1 MKKKQK
7 KKIPSA
13 AKGHRKPPQKKAATL
28 IGTLQLHHRGFGF
41 VTPERTFKSADIFI
55 PKHLINGAVDGDTVE
70 VEVSPEVSS
79 KGPEGKIVKVLKRGR
94 THLAGT
100 IIDGMNGRYTVFA
113 PLLGKQKKVI
123 LLSKEKPLQIGDRVI
138 MHVTNWNNE
147 YKETE
152 CLLKSY
158 IGSIQDPFCDVAAA
172 IEEFE
177 IMHTFSSDTL
187 KEAKAR
193 ASSIEKED
201 LSGRTDLT
209 GLPSITIDPETAR
222 DFDDAISL
230 TKDKKGHFHLAVHIA
245 DAAHYVKPG
254 SSLDKEAYLRANSTY
269 LPGKCVPMLPEEL
282 SNGLCSLKPDVVRLT
297 VTAFLS
303 FDTKGNLLD
312 SKIER
317 SFIKSMKRFTYAEAF
332 EVLQEKRKSPH
343 LGLLRDCE
351 ELCLLLKQKRLERG
365 SIDFALPEARV
376 EVDERGEPQ
385 GIKVEMYDIT
395 HQLIEEFMLKTN
407 EIVALTLA
415 KKGKV
420 LIYRIHESPSK
431 ENFQDFFSYARL
443 LGFRLPGDPTH
454 KDIQKLFHEAKNTPH
469 LTKLSIAFIR
479 SMKLACY
486 SPENIGH
493 YGLALEHYTHFT
505 SPIRRYSDLVI
516 QRLLFDE
523 EPEDQ
528 NLTEIANNCSQ
539 RERISMKAEQ
549 SVVILKKL
557 RLLQKYNQKHPGK
570 VYEAE
575 ITRVKPFG
583 IFFELKDLMLEGS
596 LHISDLGNDY
606 YRFHAQS
613 HSLRGE
619 RTNKKFS
626 AGDLI
631 SVQILSIDF
640 IQQEAKF
647 SLSHKK

>member
-7 KKIPSA
+7 KKNHPSA
-13 AKGHRKPPQKKAATL
+13 KDRQRAPQKQAGIITGA
-28 IGTLQLHHRGFGF
+28 LQLHHRGFGF
-41 VTPERTFKSADIFI
+41 VTPDRAFKSADIFI

-100 IIDGMNGRYTVFA
+100 IIEGMNGRYTVFA

-123 LLSKEKPLQIGDRVI
+123 LVCKEQPLKVGDRVI

-152 CLLKSY
+152 CKLKSY
-158 IGSIQDPFCDVAAA
+158 IGSIEDPLYDVAAA

-177 IMHTFSSDTL
+177 IMHAFSSDTL
-187 KEAKAR
+187 QEAKDR
-193 ASSIEKED
+193 ASSIGKED
-201 LSGRTDLT
+201 LAGRTDLT
-209 GLPSITIDPETAR
+209 ELPSITIDPETAK

-245 DAAHYVKPG
+245 DAAYYVKPG

-282 SNGLCSLKPDVVRLT
+282 SNGLCSLKPDVIRLT
-297 VTAFLS
+297 VTVFLS
-303 FDTKGNLLD
+303 FDSKGTLFD

-332 EVLQEKRKSPH
+332 EVLQKKLKSPH
-343 LGLLRDCE
+343 LSLLQDCE
-351 ELCLLLKQKRLERG
+351 ELCLLLKRKRLERG

-376 EVDERGEPQ
+376 EVDEKGEPQ

-415 KKGKV
+415 KKGKT
-420 LIYRIHESPSK
+420 LIYRIHEAPSK
-431 ENFQDFFSYARL
+431 ENFYDFFSYARL
-443 LGFRLPGDPTH
+443 LGFRLPGEPTH
-454 KDIQKLFHEAKNTPH
+454 EDIQKLFQEAKKTDH

-479 SMKLACY
+479 SMKLAFY
-486 SPENIGH
+486 SPDNIGH

-523 EPEDQ
+523 EPEEQD
-528 NLTEIANNCSQ
+528 LTEIANNCSQ
-539 RERISMKAEQ
+539 RERISMRAEQ
-549 SVVILKKL
+549 SVVTLKKL
-557 RLLQKYNQKHPGK
+557 RLLQKYHQRYPGK

-583 IFFELKDLMLEGS
+583 IFFELKDVMLEGS

-619 RTNKKFS
+619 RTNKKFL
-626 AGDLI
+626 AGDPI
-631 SVQILSIDF
+631 SIQILSIDF
-640 IQQEAKF
+640 IHQEAKF
-647 SLSHKK
+647 SLVKKK